1 MAIKPMADEAA
12 YEQILLF
19 LETQPRGRILDAP
32 CGQGV
37 LSQRLRNAGHDVF
50 CCDLDPGQMQIE
62 EIPFKI
68 ANLNEQLP
76 YEDNS
81 FDYIASVAG
90 IQRVYH
96 PDHTIGQFHRLL
108 KVGGYLLLS
117 FPNYANIKSRWRF
130 LLYGSIGKRID
141 WPRYDATISDA
152 EVNFRQFILYP
163 RLHHICSEAGFTV
176 EQLRPGS
183 RIRNLWRYGPVS
195 AGVKLA
201 NLLSMRKRQNDPL
214 RYPIEMAGARVLGT
228 DSLLLIC
235 RKMDGDGA
243 LGGSE

>member
-1 MAIKPMADEAA
+1 MAIKPMADKAA
-12 YEQILLF
+12 YEQILWF
-19 LETQPRGRILDAP
+19 LESQPKGRILDAP

-37 LSQRLRNAGHDVF
+37 LSQCLEEAGHEVF
-50 CCDLDPGQMQIE
+50 CCDLDPGQMQIR

-68 ANLNEQLP
+68 ANLNEHLP
-76 YEDNS
+76 YTDSS

-96 PDHTIGQFHRLL
+96 PDHTIGEFHRLL
-108 KVGGYLLLS
+108 KDGGYLLLS

-152 EVNFRQFILYP
+152 AVNFRQFILYP
-163 RLHHICSEAGFTV
+163 RLHHICRQAGFHV

-183 RIRNLWRYGPVS
+183 RVRNLWRYGPVW
-195 AGVKLA
+195 GWVKLA
-201 NLLSMRKRQNDPL
+201 NLLSSRKREKDPQ
-214 RYPIEMAGARVLGT
+214 RYPGEMAGASVLGT

-235 RKMDGDGA
+235 RKKQV
-243 LGGSE
+243 GGGPG